1 MSSLR
6 VALFAA
12 DTEKAERCRASI
24 ERILDPV
31 PLERAEYVLALG
43 GDGLMLEVLRRYG
56 VRKKKVYGINCGS
69 VGFLMNAFDE
79 ERASCLQQT
88 LQTASSYRIAPLVL
102 ETTQQDGT
110 ELCHIAF
117 NDVSL
122 FRRTAQVAKL
132 RLSVD
137 GAVRMPEL
145 LCDGINL
152 STPAGSTAYNLSLQ
166 GPVLPLSSNV
176 LALMPIAPFRPRR
189 WRGALLPR
197 EARLE
202 VETLESKKRPVSAV
216 ADNAEVTDVI
226 RARMHQ
232 DRRSAVTVLF
242 DSERDLNERVV
253 KEQFA
258 EEL

>member
-12 DTEKAERCRASI
+12 NTEKAARCRASI
-24 ERILDPV
+24 ERVLDLV

-79 ERASCLQQT
+79 EKAANLLGT

-132 RLSVD
+132 RLSID

-166 GPVLPLSSNV
+166 GPVLPLSSNL

-197 EARLE
+197 EAMLE
-202 VETLESKKRPVSAV
+202 VETLECEKRPISAV
-216 ADNAEVTDVI
+216 ADNAEVTDVV

-232 DRRSAVTVLF
+232 DKKSAVTVLF

-258 EEL
+258 EEF

>member
-6 VALFAA
+6 VAIFAA
-12 DTEKAERCRASI
+12 DTQKARHCQACI
-24 ERILDPV
+24 ESALTPTSLDS
-31 PLERAEYVLALG
+31 ADYVLALG

-69 VGFLMNAFDE
+69 VGFLMNPFDSE
-79 ERASCLQQT
+79 DFANLENKLRSAS
-88 LQTASSYRIAPLVL
+88 AYRISPLVL
-102 ETTQQDGT
+102 ETTQVDGT

-132 RLSVD
+132 RVIVD
-137 GAVRMPEL
+137 GKVRLKEL

-152 STPAGSTAYNLSLQ
+152 STPAGSTAYNLSLH

-176 LALMPIAPFRPRR
+176 MALMPIAPFRPRR

-197 EARLE
+197 KARLQIDA
-202 VETLESKKRPVSAV
+202 LENKKRPISAV
-216 ADNAEVTDVI
+216 ADNAEVKDVI
-226 RARMHQ
+226 RVRIRQ
-232 DRRSAVTVLF
+232 DKDSAVTVLF
-242 DSERDLNERVV
+242 DSERDLQERVI

-258 EEL
+258 EDF